1 VLTGWVS
8 GSITNDQSSSSLC
21 GTTLRLT
28 TRLARVAAYSL
39 RRRSCSSRERAND
52 VGLAVSL
59 ISKMWS
65 SLSMR
70 GMIRRWW
77 KLAMI

>member
-1 VLTGWVS
+1 
-8 GSITNDQSSSSLC
+8 
-21 GTTLRLT
+21 
-28 TRLARVAAYSL
+28 
-39 RRRSCSSRERAND
+39 
-52 VGLAVSL
+52 LAVSL

-77 KLAMI
+77 KLAMIKATPSPVSARRRRVAVRDSSLRCREGGDTLWN